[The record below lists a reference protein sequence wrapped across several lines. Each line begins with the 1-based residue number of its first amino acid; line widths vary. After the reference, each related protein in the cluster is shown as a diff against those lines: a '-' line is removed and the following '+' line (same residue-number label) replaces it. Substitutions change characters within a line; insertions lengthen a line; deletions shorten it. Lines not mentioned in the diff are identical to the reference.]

1 MYAATSLEKR
11 MNDMQLLVF
20 ILIVALLV
28 GAAIVFTRYEPK
40 LDLVK
45 SRNKY
50 IMLLWYNKYDLDW
63 SIYIT
68 RTYIKLFEV

>member
-1 MYAATSLEKR
+1 
-11 MNDMQLLVF
+11 MQLLVF
-20 ILIVALLV
+20 ILIIVPLV
-28 GAAIVFTRYEPK
+28 GTIVLFTRYEPK

-50 IMLLWYNKYDLDW
+50 IMLLWYNKYDW
-63 SIYIT
+63 TGVYVT

>member
-50 IMLLWYNKYDLDW
+50 IMLLWYNKYDW
-63 SIYIT
+63 AGVYIA

>member
-1 MYAATSLEKR
+1 
-11 MNDMQLLVF
+11 MQLLVF
-20 ILIVALLV
+20 ILIVTLLV
-28 GAAIVFTRYEPK
+28 RAAIVFTRYEPK

-50 IMLLWYNKYDLDW
+50 IMLLWYNKHDW
-63 SIYIT
+63 FEVYVT

>member
-50 IMLLWYNKYDLDW
+50 IMLLWYNKYDW
-63 SIYIT
+63 TGEYVV
-68 RTYIKLFEV
+68 RTYIKLFEI

>member
-50 IMLLWYNKYDLDW
+50 IMLLWYNKYDW
-63 SIYIT
+63 VGIYVT

>member
-1 MYAATSLEKR
+1 
-11 MNDMQLLVF
+11 MQLLVF

-50 IMLLWYNKYDLDW
+50 IMLLWYNKYDW
-63 SIYIT
+63 AGVYVT

>member
-11 MNDMQLLVF
+11 MNNMQLLVF

-28 GAAIVFTRYEPK
+28 GAAIVFTRYKPQ

-45 SRNKY
+45 SKNKY
-50 IMLLWYNKYDLDW
+50 IMLLWYNKYDW
-63 SIYIT
+63 TGVYIA

>member
-1 MYAATSLEKR
+1 
-11 MNDMQLLVF
+11 MQLLVF
-20 ILIVALLV
+20 ILIVALIV
-28 GAAIVFTRYEPK
+28 EAAFVFTRYKPR

-50 IMLLWYNKYDLDW
+50 IMLFWYNKYDW
-63 SIYIT
+63 TEVYIA

>member
-1 MYAATSLEKR
+1 
-11 MNDMQLLVF
+11 MQLFTTL
-20 ILIVALLV
+20 LIIALLV
-28 GAAIVFTRYEPK
+28 GAVIIFTRYEPK

-50 IMLLWYNKYDLDW
+50 IMLLWYNKYDW
-63 SIYIT
+63 TREYVT

>member
-1 MYAATSLEKR
+1 
-11 MNDMQLLVF
+11 MQLLVF

-28 GAAIVFTRYEPK
+28 GATIVFTRYKPQ

-45 SRNKY
+45 SKNKY
-50 IMLLWYNKYDLDW
+50 IMLLWYNKYDW
-63 SIYIT
+63 TGVYVT